1 MLIMLFINTLQL
13 NGVIARQMHIS
24 FRDKIVTNYE
34 QSKFY
39 WLISDSSWEFTSD
52 LLLPRFQPRDFFVL
66 LFLRPADSCPFL
78 WHSEC
83 WHHRMFWWVGDFV
96 TFVRVT
102 TLWYYCVRECLR
114 MWQSHL
120 PNQAVVPDGKA
131 VSDNQYLVT
140 RGTSS
145 PELGLWRY
153 SFSLSDQ

>member
-1 MLIMLFINTLQL
+1 MVIMLFINTLQL

-24 FRDKIVTNYE
+24 FRDKIVTNCE

-39 WLISDSSWEFTSD
+39 WLIISDSSWEFTSD

-96 TFVRVT
+96 TLFCWQCSMT
-102 TLWYYCVRECLR
+102 KSPS
-114 MWQSHL
+114 QSHL

>member
-1 MLIMLFINTLQL
+1 MVIMLFINTLQL

-24 FRDKIVTNYE
+24 VRDKIITNYE

-66 LFLRPADSCPFL
+66 PFL
-78 WHSEC
+78 HPALFFGTANADIIECFHELVILWHLE
-83 WHHRMFWWVGDFV
+83 
-96 TFVRVT
+96 RVT
-102 TLWYYCVRECLR
+102 TLWHCVRECIR